1 MSVYN
6 GGYLPRYFAA
16 IHLHFGEHLLNIPR
30 LSSQSEQPRPQGL
43 LGVQNSGL
51 EKTLAN
57 SRSRVSKN
65 IGDFDCFKMVAGFMI
80 G

>member
-1 MSVYN
+1 M
-6 GGYLPRYFAA
+6 LFP
-16 IHLHFGEHLLNIPR
+16 
-30 LSSQSEQPRPQGL
+30 LSQFSYCCAPLQSPNSAGSAGPCPQGL
-43 LGVQNSGL
+43 LGFQNGDS

-65 IGDFDCFKMVAGFMI
+65 IGDFDCFKLAVGLVI